1 MARLGFLKSTTSRG
15 PTGATQRWPPY
26 LRRARTLRGWQ
37 PGPPRLP
44 GRDRGHEHN
53 ALLFPAPSVQV
64 DRQLLIPKIPFPLQ
78 SLRKSAAARA
88 RSLPSISP
96 LRRRAPRF
104 SEGPSNGYHHVT
116 RKGHE
121 HSVPHRL
128 CCDHSVA
135 KRSHAGEGRTRFTIT
150 HGAAFT
156 FSVENADFFSCH
168 GRLDMPRD
176 PISRREQRRIDL
188 VNVAFSYACP
198 GVTYHRLDC
207 RNGVSEIL
215 GSGAE
220 GMTQALTGN
229 SGHVFSRYLL

>member
-44 GRDRGHEHN
+44 ARDRGHEHN
-53 ALLFPAPSVQV
+53 ALLFPEPSVQV
-64 DRQLLIPKIPFPLQ
+64 DPQLLIPKIPFPLQ

-88 RSLPSISP
+88 RSLPSIPP

-121 HSVPHRL
+121 HSVPQPAVLRPFRGK
-128 CCDHSVA
+128 A
-135 KRSHAGEGRTRFTIT
+135 KPRRRGVHRFTQL
-150 HGAAFT
+150 AAQPFT
-156 FSVENADFFSCH
+156 LHLRVLIF
-168 GRLDMPRD
+168 
-176 PISRREQRRIDL
+176 
-188 VNVAFSYACP
+188 
-198 GVTYHRLDC
+198 
-207 RNGVSEIL
+207 
-215 GSGAE
+215 
-220 GMTQALTGN
+220 
-229 SGHVFSRYLL
+229 YLS